1 MKFLRRTAAVI
12 LIALLCVCVFGGF
25 VVPED
30 MDKSI
35 VTIYSTDGRILQM
48 RENDAQQY
56 LNDGWTK
63 NFKDVMTKVWKS
75 DGSSKS
81 ILKGQTA
88 LYTNSGWSADKG
100 DVTAIMTDKDGNEKE
115 IFKDNIELY
124 KEKGWKLKRENKQEN
139 NIESAVK
146 AVALTFDDGPN
157 PSTTNRLLDILK
169 KYNVKATFFMLGER
183 VSSGRECIKRM
194 YDEGMEIGSHT
205 YSHKQLTKLSY
216 DNIKSEIDKTNKA
229 IYDVIGENPTVIM
242 NACFKG
248 SVKVIVVVFNPVFSV
263 PDIFKL
269 RICGDD
275 NFIRGC
281 TVDITPFKTWRI
293 LLCDITILRC
303 EWHHINVFRII
314 ILVPGLRR
322 RRRTYRGSYCRKN
335 ARSGQHR
342 KTKCNTHSC
351 L

>member
-1 MKFLRRTAAVI
+1 MKFLRRMAAVI

-115 IFKDNIELY
+115 IFKDNIGIY
-124 KEKGWKLKRENKQEN
+124 KEKGWKLKRENKQED

-229 IYDVIGENPTVIM
+229 ISEVIGENPTVIRPPYGSYNDNVKSLSGM
-242 NACFKG
+242 PVILWSVDTLDWKSKNADAIFKVVTETTKDG
-248 SVKVIVVVFNPVFSV
+248 SVLLFHDIYSTSV
-263 PDIFKL
+263 DA
-269 RICGDD
+269 
-275 NFIRGC
+275 
-281 TVDITPFKTWRI
+281 V
-293 LLCDITILRC
+293 
-303 EWHHINVFRII
+303 ERII
-314 ILVPGLRR
+314 PELKKRGYEMVTVSELAELKGKSMNPGGVY
-322 RRRTYRGSYCRKN
+322 TN
-335 ARSGQHR
+335 F
-342 KTKCNTHSC
+342 
-351 L
+351 